1 MATRTCLGSAF
12 RHASV
17 DIFDMT
23 GVEFYF
29 IYVCVGSERLVV
41 RLMVIMAGMQGL
53 SPAQD
58 K

>member
-1 MATRTCLGSAF
+1 MAPHVCCDDGRAF
-12 RHASV
+12 RH

-29 IYVCVGSERLVV
+29 ICVCVGSLRLVV